1 MSAKN
6 NQTYG
11 GSGLKVLQNLFA
23 GGHYVFSSDE
33 AQKSAELLGIP
44 VSTVPS
50 ALASLVASKWI
61 LRLRRG
67 LYVGTAELP
76 GFAQVPSFA
85 IGTQL
90 VQPSAISHWS
100 ALSFHHLTEQIPHD
114 IFVTTTK
121 KVVTP
126 SMRKPQSSPDR
137 KEHAWNVAG
146 TVYRY
151 STVMPRFFFG
161 FELVWLDERFR
172 IPIFTKE
179 RALFDMFAAP
189 SSFGGIIQ
197 SLEVLEVSLGQ
208 LRVLN
213 LVKVA
218 LQYGVVSA
226 AKRLG
231 WSLQAMGVPE
241 RSIAPL
247 RKLPFTGFILLDPGS
262 PPQGPYEREW
272 NLRVNLP
279 GKAK

>member
-1 MSAKN
+1 MNTKSY
-6 NQTYG
+6 QTYG

-23 GGHYVFSSDE
+23 AGHYVFSFDE
-33 AQKSAELLGIP
+33 ARKSAELLGIP
-44 VSTVPS
+44 ISTIPN
-50 ALASLVASKWI
+50 ALASMVASNWI
-61 LRLRRG
+61 QRLRRG

-76 GFAQVPSFA
+76 GFAQAPSLA

-90 VQPSAISHWS
+90 VKPSAISHWS

-114 IFVTTTK
+114 VFVTTTK

-146 TVYRY
+146 VAYRY
-151 STVMPRFFFG
+151 TTVKARFFFG

-172 IPIFTKE
+172 VPIFTKE

-189 SSFGGIIQ
+189 SSFGGITQ
-197 SLEVLEVSLGQ
+197 SLEVLESNLRQ
-208 LRVLN
+208 LQVLK
-213 LVKVA
+213 LVEVA

-241 RSIAPL
+241 RTIAPL
-247 RKLPFTGFILLDPGS
+247 RKMPITGFVLLDPGS
-262 PPQGPYEREW
+262 SLRGPYDQEW
-272 NLRVNLP
+272 NLQLNLP

>member
-23 GGHYVFSSDE
+23 GGHYVFSFDE
-33 AQKSAELLGIP
+33 AQRSAKLLGIP

-90 VQPSAISHWS
+90 AKPSAISHWS

-126 SMRKPQSSPDR
+126 SMRGPRLGPDR

-146 TVYRY
+146 VAYRY
-151 STVMPRFFFG
+151 ITVKTHFFFG
-161 FELVWLDERFR
+161 YELVWLDERFR
-172 IPIFTKE
+172 VPIFTKE

-189 SSFGGIIQ
+189 SSFGGIAQ
-197 SLEVLEVSLGQ
+197 SLEVLEASLGQ
-208 LRVLN
+208 LQVLK
-213 LVKVA
+213 LVEVA

-231 WSLQAMGVPE
+231 WSLQIMGVPE
-241 RSIAPL
+241 RIIAPL
-247 RKLPFTGFILLDPGS
+247 RKMPFTGFVLLDPGS
-262 PPQGPYEREW
+262 PPQGPYDKGW

-279 GKAK
+279 GKAG